1 MNTSLHGLVNQGQ
14 RRKRIAIGFI
24 FSIVFLIAALLFPIF
39 QQPVHALPATFENPY
54 GGEAKLALQTTGEFS
69 AIDLSDFVSVGDFVD
84 SEQIVA
90 VYAAGLFT
98 LPVVQQPQDRPWFV
112 SSASNTITQFALAGE
127 YGSLGFLAH
136 NTLAGSVFYNLE
148 VGQEVRIILGDGT
161 SRRFIIEEIMGYQA
175 LDPDNP
181 YSSFRPAEGIGKDL
195 SSTELFNLIYA
206 VANRAVFQTCIEK
219 NGDPN
224 WGRYFVIAY
233 PVREHFS
240 LFDLLSY

>member
-1 MNTSLHGLVNQGQ
+1 
-14 RRKRIAIGFI
+14 
-24 FSIVFLIAALLFPIF
+24 
-39 QQPVHALPATFENPY
+39 
-54 GGEAKLALQTTGEFS
+54 
-69 AIDLSDFVSVGDFVD
+69 
-84 SEQIVA
+84 
-90 VYAAGLFT
+90 
-98 LPVVQQPQDRPWFV
+98 
-112 SSASNTITQFALAGE
+112 
-127 YGSLGFLAH
+127 
-136 NTLAGSVFYNLE
+136 
-148 VGQEVRIILGDGT
+148 
-161 SRRFIIEEIMGYQA
+161 MGYQA